1 MNGINPHTVMLQNG
15 VEMPLLGMG
24 LYQLHGRECEDAV
37 RNAVDLG
44 YRLFD
49 TAQMGAMKRNWA
61 APWAAAAS
69 RMNNCL

>member
-1 MNGINPHTVMLQNG
+1 MKNMNGINPHTVMLQNG

-44 YRLFD
+44 YRLID
-49 TAQMGAMKRNWA
+49 TAQMGQ
-61 APWAAAAS
+61 
-69 RMNNCL
+69 